1 MSDSTLP
8 THPRTGLTAVGFRRN
23 GAPIWP
29 ILGGSE
35 DGGDPPAGDGQENP
49 PASDQPPA
57 DPPKTYTQ
65 ADIDKAIEARLARER
80 AKFKDYDDIKAKA
93 ARLDELEQANAS
105 DLEKA
110 VKAAQ
115 DETRATVARE
125 YGERLARGVMKAQLS
140 QSMKPAD
147 ADALLDDL
155 NLAKFVSDDG
165 QVDEDAIAKAI
176 ARLAPRG
183 RADLG
188 QGGRGDG
195 PSLDQQIADATK
207 AGNTQLAI
215 ALTNQ
220 KLFQTPR

>member
-49 PASDQPPA
+49 PAGDQPPA

-65 ADIDKAIEARLARER
+65 ADIDKAVEARLARER
-80 AKFKDYDDIKAKA
+80 SKFKDYDDIKAKA

-115 DETRATVARE
+115 DETRAAVVRE
-125 YGERLARGVMKAQLS
+125 YGQKLAAGILKAELS
-140 QSMKPAD
+140 QRMKPAD
-147 ADALLDDL
+147 ADALISDL
-155 NLAKFVSDDG
+155 NLGKFVTDDG
-165 QVDEDAIAKAI
+165 DVDSDALKAVI
-176 ARLAPRG
+176 DRVAPKG
-183 RADLG
+183 QADLG
-188 QGGRGDG
+188 QGSRGG
-195 PSLDQQIADATK
+195 QAKPKSL
-207 AGNTQLAI
+207 NEAI
-215 ALTNQ
+215 ANHY
-220 KLFQTPR
+220 TPARS